1 MNQIILKKTSV
12 KSRRPDPQELALGE
26 LAINTEDGLLF
37 FKNSNNEL
45 NVISAIDSKNNNIQ
59 ETIKTCLMAVWL
71 VISCLLLAIL
81 LKSFYNANF
90 YWSQD
95 SPDQPN

>member
-1 MNQIILKKTSV
+1 MNQIVLKRTTV
-12 KSRRPDPQELALGE
+12 KFRRPDPQDLALGE

-45 NVISAIDSKNNNIQ
+45 HIISAADTKNNTTQ

-71 VISCLLLAIL
+71 VISCLLLAVL

-90 YWSQD
+90 Y
-95 SPDQPN
+95 

>member
-12 KSRRPDPQELALGE
+12 KSRKPVPQELALGE

-45 NVISAIDSKNNNIQ
+45 NVIRATKPNTIQ
-59 ETIKTCLMAVWL
+59 ETIKTSIMMIWL
-71 VISCLLLAIL
+71 VISCILLAIL
-81 LKSFYNANF
+81 IKHFYL
-90 YWSQD
+90 
-95 SPDQPN
+95 